1 MVKQVIPKTLDEA
14 LDYLYDGSYQ
24 IIGGGTDLM
33 VQKRSTAE
41 TPPLFSNN
49 LLYAFHLEE
58 LKFIKKSEH
67 CLHIGSMTSLETLLH
82 HEDTPDILKEVI
94 YEMASPAIRNVAT
107 LAGNIAN
114 ASPAGDSLVPLYLL
128 DAQIILLS
136 KNQFRHIPIEKLII
150 GPRKTVIFKD
160 EIIKYI
166 AIPKHEFTKFKW
178 IKVGGRL
185 ADAISKVSF
194 LGAVHIEADQVLD
207 FRIAFGAVYKT
218 VIRNREIEKEY
229 KNISVQELKS
239 MHDEII
245 KKYDAFILPIDDQ
258 RSNKEYRKKV
268 ALNMLSDFII
278 NL

>member
-1 MVKQVIPKTLDEA
+1 MKQVIPKTLDEA
-14 LDYLYDGSYQ
+14 LNYLYDRSYQ
-24 IIGGGTDLM
+24 IIAGGTDLM

-49 LLYAFHLEE
+49 ILYAFHLEE
-58 LKFIKKSEH
+58 LKFIKRSEH

-82 HEDTPDILKEVI
+82 HEDTPKILKEVI

-150 GPRKTVIFKD
+150 GPRKTVILKD
-160 EIIKYI
+160 EIIKDI
-166 AIPKHEFTKFKW
+166 AIPKHEFTQFKW
-178 IKVGGRL
+178 IKVGGRR

-194 LGAVHIEADQVLD
+194 LGAVHIDGDQVLD

-229 KNISVQELKS
+229 KNISVQELKNK
-239 MHDEII
+239 HDEII
-245 KKYDAFILPIDDQ
+245 EKYDACILPIDDQ

>member
-1 MVKQVIPKTLDEA
+1 VKQVIPKTLDEA
-14 LDYLYDGSYQ
+14 LNYLYDRSYQ
-24 IIGGGTDLM
+24 IIAGGTDLM

-49 LLYAFHLEE
+49 ILYAFHLEE
-58 LKFIKKSEH
+58 LKFIKRSEH

-82 HEDTPDILKEVI
+82 HEDTPKILKEVI

-150 GPRKTVIFKD
+150 GPRKTVILKD
-160 EIIKYI
+160 EIIKDI
-166 AIPKHEFTKFKW
+166 AIPKHEFTQFKW
-178 IKVGGRL
+178 IKVGGRR

-194 LGAVHIEADQVLD
+194 LGAVHIDGDQVLD

-229 KNISVQELKS
+229 KNISVQELKNK
-239 MHDEII
+239 HDEII
-245 KKYDAFILPIDDQ
+245 EKYDACILPIDDQ

>member
-1 MVKQVIPKTLDEA
+1 MVKQVIPKNLDEA
-14 LDYLYDGSYQ
+14 LEYLYDGSFQ
-24 IIGGGTDLM
+24 IVGGGTDLM

-41 TPPLFSNN
+41 TPPLFTSN
-49 LLYAFHLEE
+49 LLYAFHLDE
-58 LKFIKKSEH
+58 LKFVKKSEH
-67 CLHIGSMTSLETLLH
+67 CIHIGSMTSFETLLH
-82 HEDTPDILKEVI
+82 HDDTPVIIKDVICDI
-94 YEMASPAIRNVAT
+94 ASPAIRNLAT

-150 GPRKTVIFKD
+150 GPRKTVISND
-160 EIIKYI
+160 EIIKDI
-166 AIPKHEFTKFKW
+166 AIPRHEFTKYKW
-178 IKVGGRL
+178 TKVGGRL

-194 LGAVHIEADQVLD
+194 LGAVNIKNDLVLD

-218 VIRNREIEKEY
+218 VIRNRDIEKEF
-229 KNISVQELKS
+229 KNISVQEFKNR
-239 MHDEII
+239 HDEII
-245 KKYDAFILPIDDQ
+245 EKYDQCIIPIDDQ

-268 ALNMLSDFII
+268 ALNMLSDFIK

>member
-14 LDYLYDGSYQ
+14 LNYLYDRSYQ
-24 IIGGGTDLM
+24 IIAGGTDLM

-49 LLYAFHLEE
+49 ILYAFHLEE
-58 LKFIKKSEH
+58 LKFIKRSEH

-82 HEDTPDILKEVI
+82 HEDTPKILKEVI

-150 GPRKTVIFKD
+150 GPRKTVILKD
-160 EIIKYI
+160 EIIKDI
-166 AIPKHEFTKFKW
+166 AIPKHEFTQFKW
-178 IKVGGRL
+178 IKVGGRR

-194 LGAVHIEADQVLD
+194 LGAVHIDGDQVLD

-229 KNISVQELKS
+229 KNISVQELKNK
-239 MHDEII
+239 HDEII
-245 KKYDAFILPIDDQ
+245 EKYDACILPIDDQ